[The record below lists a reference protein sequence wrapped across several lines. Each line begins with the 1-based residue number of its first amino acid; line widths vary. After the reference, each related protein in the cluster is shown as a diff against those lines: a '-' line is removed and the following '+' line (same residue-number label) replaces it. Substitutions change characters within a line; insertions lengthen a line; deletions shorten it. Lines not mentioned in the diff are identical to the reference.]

1 MTACVRGNANR
12 CQIDY
17 SIAGTDSDSPDTFE
31 VGATTANSETEDCTT
46 SALHINQC
54 QVGTTEA
61 TVAAVGFNMSNINL
75 QLLYCGIHKNTA
87 IFLRS
92 IMLYFTVYEQFIS

>member
-61 TVAAVGFNMSNINL
+61 TVAAVGFNMSIINL
-75 QLLYCGIHKNTA
+75 QLQTTQSCYISQHTSNS
-87 IFLRS
+87 FLDS
-92 IMLYFTVYEQFIS
+92 ALTFGQDDP

>member
-61 TVAAVGFNMSNINL
+61 TVAAVGFNMSNLNL
-75 QLLYCGIHKNTA
+75 HPRESRVGRMSTNASFGLILGES
-87 IFLRS
+87 R
-92 IMLYFTVYEQFIS
+92 